1 MRQDQGPTSGQRGA
15 PRSTVVTSRARTRN
29 DERKHTGSMSRAS
42 RSTKII
48 VLCTFLFT
56 PLFFAPAV
64 RADGG
69 APNLA
74 YVSGTTG
81 ISVIDVGKANITRTL
96 AVAGDPHTILLSQ
109 DGSVLYTTQPGID
122 QLAVLAAKTGQAICT
137 ARVEGMPALLA
148 LDQNRQM
155 VYVGGSGSTQVRAFD
170 ALTCQLTHTFETGS
184 PVAGLSLSFPASGGA
199 DQLWVAGE
207 NMLSIFDPQTGR
219 LLGRVVLA
227 DGPQYLSIPP
237 GSPTV
242 YVTTRAGT
250 VDAVARQSH
259 AVFQLLQGGSFG
271 TMDYDALSDE
281 VYVPDARHNVVDVLA
296 PVDPEMSTLP
306 PEPEHVFHLPASPQ
320 SVAITNEGQLGFV
333 AMRGGNVSMLDI
345 LGRQI
350 IYTVFVGGTP
360 HFIITGLYPPALVP
374 KPPSASVQ
382 VSGQQPIV
390 GRVLWIALVAV
401 LLVIAGLA
409 LFFMRWRWI
418 RERRRPTGR
427 SRPPG

>member
-1 MRQDQGPTSGQRGA
+1 
-15 PRSTVVTSRARTRN
+15 
-29 DERKHTGSMSRAS
+29 MSRAS

-48 VLCTFLFT
+48 VLCIVLFT
-56 PLFFAPAV
+56 PLFLAPTV

-81 ISVIDVGKANITRTL
+81 ISVIDVGKAKITRTL

-109 DGSVLYTTQPGID
+109 EGSLLYTTQPGID

-170 ALTCQLTHTFETGS
+170 ALTCQLKHTFETGS
-184 PVAGLSLSFPASGGA
+184 PVAGLSLSFPASGGGVPGGA
-199 DQLWVAGE
+199 DQLWVGGE
-207 NMLSIFDPQTGR
+207 NMLSIFAPQTGR
-219 LLGRVVLA
+219 LLGRVALA

-237 GSPTV
+237 GSATV

-333 AMRGGNVSMLDI
+333 AMRGGSVSMLDI

-382 VSGQQPIV
+382 VIRQQPIV
-390 GRVLWIALVAV
+390 GRVFWIALVAV
-401 LLVIAGLA
+401 LLLIAGLA

-418 RERRRPTGR
+418 RERIRPTGR